1 MNSYIKI
8 FLFIFYSIAVLAQEI
23 RIEHIK
29 TINNFV
35 DAVSIA
41 ADQYKNI
48 YVIDAG
54 TNQIIKYSDN
64 YKKIS
69 SFGGYGWGDN
79 SFDEPTD
86 IAISFDLFIYIC
98 DYNNHRIQHFDRNLN
113 YVSTITGKGKEYN
126 FGYPRSIAISKQG
139 ELFFIDG
146 ENQRIIKLDAFRN
159 YVTDFGGIR
168 SGKGNLYDPYKI
180 RIGFDNFIYV
190 IDGEKLISFDNFG
203 NYLNSFDTDKHLIG
217 ITFYNDNILLLEKEA
232 IIVKNKNF
240 NEVNI
245 FDIKNLFNDKE
256 NLSDLIIRD
265 IFVFNDKLYLLSN
278 KKLFIFNIT
287 IN

>member
-1 MNSYIKI
+1 MNLFVKI
-8 FLFIFYSIAVLAQEI
+8 FLSIICPIVVLSQEI
-23 RIEHIK
+23 KVEHIK
-29 TINNFV
+29 TIDDFV
-35 DAVSIA
+35 DAVSIV

-54 TNQIIKYSDN
+54 TNQIKKYSDN
-64 YKKIS
+64 YKNIS

-113 YVSTITGKGKEYN
+113 YVSTISGKGKEYN
-126 FGYPRSIAISKQG
+126 FGYPRSIAINKQG

-146 ENQRIIKLDAFRN
+146 ENQRVIKLDAFRN
-159 YVTDFGGIR
+159 YVNDFGGIR
-168 SGKGNLYDPYKI
+168 SGKGNLYDPSKI
-180 RIGFDNFIYV
+180 RIDFDNFIYV
-190 IDGEKLISFDNFG
+190 IDGQKLISFDNFG
-203 NYLNSFDTDKHLIG
+203 NYRTSFETNKHIVG
-217 ITFYNDNILLLEKEA
+217 ISFYNESILLLEKDT
-232 IIVKNKNF
+232 IIVKNRKY
-240 NEVNI
+240 EDINI
-245 FDIKNLFNDKE
+245 IDIKNLLPYKE
-256 NLSDLIIRD
+256 NLSNLIMRD

-287 IN
+287 NI

>member
-1 MNSYIKI
+1 MNLFVKI
-8 FLFIFYSIAVLAQEI
+8 FLSIICPIVVLSQEI
-23 RIEHIK
+23 KIEHIK
-29 TINNFV
+29 TIDDFV
-35 DAVSIA
+35 DAVSIV

-54 TNQIIKYSDN
+54 TNQIKKYSDN

-113 YVSTITGKGKEYN
+113 YVSTISGKRKEYS
-126 FGYPRSIAISKQG
+126 FGYPRSIAINKQG

-146 ENQRIIKLDAFRN
+146 ENQRVIKLDAFRN

-168 SGKGNLYDPYKI
+168 SGKGNLYDPSKI
-180 RIGFDNFIYV
+180 RIDYDNFIYV
-190 IDGEKLISFDNFG
+190 IDGKKLISFDNFG
-203 NYLNSFDTDKHLIG
+203 SYRASFETDKHIVG
-217 ITFYNDNILLLEKEA
+217 ISFYNESILLLEKDT
-232 IIVKNKNF
+232 IIVKNRKY
-240 NEVNI
+240 EDVNI
-245 FDIKNLFNDKE
+245 IDIKNLLQDKE
-256 NLSDLIIRD
+256 NLSNLIMRD

-287 IN
+287 NI